1 MIGYLRLQVLSAV
14 RDPRYLM
21 LAVAAPIGFYLLFSA
36 LFGQDTDPAAGGVKA
51 QVLMIVSMSVFGAM
65 WAVLSATGPRVA
77 QERSIGW
84 LRQLRLLPVRSP
96 AILAG
101 RLLAAL
107 VVAGPA
113 IVLVFITGAIAH
125 GVSMEAWRWTL
136 LLAVIWLGIV
146 PVGALG
152 LVIGY
157 AADAEVAFGIVYG
170 LYMVLAALGGLWMP
184 MSILPSGLQTI
195 GKLLPSYRV
204 ADIGWRILAGR
215 SIDVSS
221 MLILI
226 AWTAGCTL
234 LALFFARRTARSR

>member
-36 LFGQDTDPAAGGVKA
+36 LFGQASGPGGVKV

-84 LRQLRLLPVRSP
+84 LRQLRLLPVRAP
-96 AILAG
+96 AVLTG

-107 VVAGPA
+107 AIAGPA

-125 GVSMEAWRWTL
+125 SVSMEAWRWAL
-136 LLAVIWLGIV
+136 LLAVIWIGVV

-157 AADAEVAFGIVYG
+157 AADAEVAFGIIYG

-184 MSILPSGLQTI
+184 ISILPSGLQTI

-204 ADIGWRILAGR
+204 ADIGWRILEGSA
-215 SIDVSS
+215 IDYSS
-221 MLILI
+221 VLILA
-226 AWTAGCTL
+226 AWTAGCAL
-234 LALFFARRTARSR
+234 LALFFASRTARSR

>member
-36 LFGQDTDPAAGGVKA
+36 LFGQDIDPAAGGVKA

-107 VVAGPA
+107 VVAAPA

-184 MSILPSGLQTI
+184 MSILPSSLQTI

-221 MLILI
+221 VLILI
-226 AWTAGCTL
+226 AWTAGCAL
-234 LALFFARRTARSR
+234 LALFFASRTARSR

>member
-1 MIGYLRLQVLSAV
+1 MIGYLRLQVVSVL

-21 LAVAAPIGFYLLFSA
+21 LAVVAPIGFYLLFSS
-36 LFGQDTDPAAGGVKA
+36 LFGQEVGAGGLKA

-65 WAVLSATGPRVA
+65 WAVLSATGPRIA

-84 LRQLRLLPVRSP
+84 LRQLKLLPVHP
-96 AILAG
+96 GAVLAG

-107 VVAGPA
+107 AVAAPA
-113 IVLVFITGAIAH
+113 IVLVFLTGVIAH
-125 GVSMEAWRWTL
+125 GVSLSAGRWIV
-136 LLAVIWLGIV
+136 LLAVIWLGMI

-157 AADAEVAFGIVYG
+157 AANAEVAFGIVYG

-195 GKLLPSYRV
+195 GKLLPSYRA
-204 ADIGWRILAGR
+204 ADIGWRVLSGRPIDFSSVLLLA
-215 SIDVSS
+215 
-221 MLILI
+221 
-226 AWTAGCTL
+226 AWTVICTL
-234 LALFFARRTARSR
+234 LALFFASRTSRSR

>member
-1 MIGYLRLQVLSAV
+1 VIGYLRLQVLSAV

-21 LAVAAPIGFYLLFSA
+21 LAVTAPVGFYLLFSA
-36 LFGQDTDPAAGGVKA
+36 LFGQTIGPNGVKA

-84 LRQLRLLPVRSP
+84 LRQLRLLPVRAP
-96 AILAG
+96 AVLTG

-107 VVAGPA
+107 LIAGPA

-125 GVSMEAWRWTL
+125 GVSMEAWRWAL
-136 LLAVIWLGIV
+136 LLAVIWIGIV

-184 MSILPSGLQTI
+184 ITMLPSGLQTI
-195 GKLLPSYRV
+195 GKLLPSYRL
-204 ADIGWRILAGR
+204 ADIGWRILEGSA
-215 SIDVSS
+215 IDFSS
-221 MLILI
+221 VLILA
-226 AWTAGCTL
+226 AWTAGCAL
-234 LALFFARRTARSR
+234 LALVFASRTVRSR

>member
-21 LAVAAPIGFYLLFSA
+21 LAVAAPVGFYLLFSA
-36 LFGQDTDPAAGGVKA
+36 LFGQDAGPNGVKA
-51 QVLMIVSMSVFGAM
+51 QVLMIVSMGVFGAM

-84 LRQLRLLPVRSP
+84 LRQLKLLPVRSP
-96 AILAG
+96 AILTG

-107 VVAGPA
+107 LIAGPA

-125 GVSMEAWRWTL
+125 GISMEAWRWLL
-136 LLAVIWLGIV
+136 LLAVLWIGVV

-157 AADAEVAFGIVYG
+157 AVDAEVAFGIVYG

-195 GKLLPSYRV
+195 GKLLPSYRA
-204 ADIGWRILAGR
+204 ADIGWRILEGA
-215 SIDVSS
+215 SIDFNSV
-221 MLILI
+221 LILL
-226 AWTAGCTL
+226 AWTAGCAV
-234 LALFFARRTARSR
+234 LALFFASRTARSR

>member
-1 MIGYLRLQVLSAV
+1 MIGYLRLQVVSAL

-21 LAVAAPIGFYLLFSA
+21 LAIVAPIGFYLLFSS
-36 LFGQDTDPAAGGVKA
+36 LFGQEVGAGGLKA

-65 WAVLSATGPRVA
+65 WAVLSATGPRIA

-84 LRQLRLLPVRSP
+84 LRQLKLLPVHP
-96 AILAG
+96 GAVLAG

-107 VVAGPA
+107 AVAAPA
-113 IVLVFITGAIAH
+113 IVLVFLTGVIAH
-125 GVSMEAWRWTL
+125 GVSLSAGRWIV
-136 LLAVIWLGIV
+136 LLAVIWLGMI

-157 AADAEVAFGIVYG
+157 AANAEVAFGIVYG

-195 GKLLPSYRV
+195 GKLLPSYRA
-204 ADIGWRILAGR
+204 ADIGWRVLSGRPIDFSSVLLLA
-215 SIDVSS
+215 
-221 MLILI
+221 
-226 AWTAGCTL
+226 AWTVICTL
-234 LALFFARRTARSR
+234 LALFFASRTSRSR

>member
-36 LFGQDTDPAAGGVKA
+36 LFGQDTDPVAGGVKA

-77 QERSIGW
+77 QERSVGW

-125 GVSMEAWRWTL
+125 GVSMEAWRWAL

-184 MSILPSGLQTI
+184 ISILPGGLQTI
-195 GKLLPSYRV
+195 GKLLPSYRA

-221 MLILI
+221 VLILI
-226 AWTAGCTL
+226 GWTV
-234 LALFFARRTARSR
+234 